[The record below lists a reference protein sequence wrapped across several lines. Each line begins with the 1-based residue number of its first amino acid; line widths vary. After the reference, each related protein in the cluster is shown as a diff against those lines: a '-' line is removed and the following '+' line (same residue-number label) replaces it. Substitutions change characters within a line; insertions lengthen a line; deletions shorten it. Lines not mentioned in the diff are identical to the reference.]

1 MPPPRKPRPRPSTPP
16 PDLAGGGPVSTPT
29 VSTILNLPGTPA
41 YREAIDRLRVAVVG
55 AEGTTADLADT
66 ALRDLAGRRG
76 IELPPRARRKGRPR
90 KWAPPVRVDGE

>member
-1 MPPPRKPRPRPSTPP
+1 MPRPSSTPP
-16 PDLAGGGPVSTPT
+16 PARAGGDPISAVST
-29 VSTILNLPGTPA
+29 VLNLPGTPA

-66 ALRDLAGRRG
+66 ALRDLAGRHG